1 MSTEI
6 VPLQPSRIFSR
17 NAKVI
22 SFLARIDCL
31 QESVL
36 EAETRF
42 VKFAVTSRKNE
53 FAAGRNI
60 ARKCLA
66 GFGRGDAV
74 IPVLESR
81 APAWPEGFIGS
92 ISHAG
97 EIVGAA
103 VCRKSDYQAIGLDIE
118 KSCAVTPELFDS
130 VLTKDDLGS
139 IAGVPDP
146 SLATRVFCCKE
157 AVFKAVNPVVNEFLD
172 CADLCIKVNGNSF
185 TAKCDPSKASSQLI
199 ATGRGC
205 LEDEAGLVRALFL
218 IS

>member
-6 VPLQPSRIFSR
+6 VPQQPSKIFSR
-17 NAKVI
+17 IAKVI

-31 QESVL
+31 QETVL

-66 GFGRGDAV
+66 EFGLGDSV

-92 ISHAG
+92 ISHSG

-103 VCRKSDYQAIGLDIE
+103 VCRKSDYQALGLDVE
-118 KSCAVTPELFDS
+118 KSCAVTPDLFDS
-130 VLTKDDLGS
+130 VLTKEDLES

-157 AVFKAVNPVVNEFLD
+157 AVYKAVNPVVNEFLD
-172 CADLCIKVNGNSF
+172 FADSSIKMNGNYF

-205 LEDEAGLVRALFL
+205 MEDEAGFVRALFL
-218 IS
+218 VS

>member
-6 VPLQPSRIFSR
+6 VPLQPSKIFSR

-31 QESVL
+31 QEPVF

-42 VKFAVTSRKNE
+42 VKLAVTSRKNE
-53 FAAGRNI
+53 FSAGRNI

-66 GFGRGDAV
+66 EFGRSDAV

-92 ISHAG
+92 ISHSG

-103 VCRKSDYQAIGLDIE
+103 VCRKSDYQAVGLDIE
-118 KSCAVTPELFDS
+118 KSCAVTPELFDF
-130 VLTKDDLGS
+130 VLSHDDLEC
-139 IAGVPDP
+139 IAGVPNA

-157 AVFKAVNPVVNEFLD
+157 AVYKAVSPVANEFLD
-172 CADLCIKVNGNSF
+172 FADLSIKVNGNSF
-185 TAKCDPSKASSQLI
+185 TAECDPSKASSQLI
-199 ATGRGC
+199 VTGRGY
-205 LEDEAGLVRALFL
+205 LEYEAGFVRALFL
-218 IS
+218 VR